1 MEDPLISFLEESISN
16 IDIDIDIDN
25 NVLEKYYKLFD
36 EKKYIDSNFDMIYND
51 MKEVYSLDLNSLRY
65 GYNIE
70 EQKIYQALVQAI
82 IQTSNKK
89 NKIKLIPLIVY
100 LDIQNILYYH
110 LESINFFLDFTEL
123 KNYFVNTVNKLDV
136 NINFDDIPE
145 NHWEKESY
153 DKYILGLK
161 NLEFNKIYNFV
172 EAFERGMG
180 YRFDTY
186 FDFLVFVTY
195 RLFFNDLIE
204 IINKKKDTFGIIYL
218 THNLSIEETLILARH
233 SNNILLKFEAIRK
246 SVYFNQ
252 YSLNSLKNERKLLQK
267 IIINFTKKNHLWQEF
282 LKFYLLYPSRN
293 PQLFEPL
300 SKVVS
305 LLEKD
310 KIDMLVESIKIN
322 LYISDDSRTALN
334 SCFLEIE
341 NDDKQRY
348 CLEKLFYKWENFI
361 NTSNDYFLG
370 IVLTDI
376 FDMVIIYIRDFLDK
390 NLIIKNVEEIIHDL
404 EEINNIWFK
413 NSSEQNNYFYKQ
425 MSKLFAYGFAFEKY
439 EMHILKNK
447 VRDICMN
454 SIELQTES
462 HHNMKTTLQ
471 LFNEYIFGDI
481 K

>member
-1 MEDPLISFLEESISN
+1 
-16 IDIDIDIDN
+16 
-25 NVLEKYYKLFD
+25 
-36 EKKYIDSNFDMIYND
+36 MIYKD
-51 MKEVYSLDLNSLRY
+51 MKEAYSLDLNSLRY
-65 GYNIE
+65 GYNVEE
-70 EQKIYQALVQAI
+70 EQKKYQALVQAI
-82 IQTSNKK
+82 IQTNNKK
-89 NKIKLIPLIVY
+89 DKIKLIPLIVY

-110 LESINFFLDFTEL
+110 LESIDFFLDFSEL
-123 KNYFVNTVNKLDV
+123 KDYFVNTVNKLDV
-136 NINFDDIPE
+136 NINLDDIPE
-145 NHWEKESY
+145 NHWEIELY
-153 DKYILGLK
+153 NKYILGLK

-172 EAFERGMG
+172 EAYERGMR

-195 RLFFNDLIE
+195 RLFFNDLVK
-204 IINKKKDTFGIIYL
+204 IINERKNTFEIIYL
-218 THNLSIEETLILARH
+218 THNLSIEETLTLATH
-233 SNNILLKFEAIRK
+233 SHNILLKFEAIRK
-246 SVYFNQ
+246 SVYFKSNKQ
-252 YSLNSLKNERKLLQK
+252 YSLNLLKNERKFLQN
-267 IIINFTKKNHLWQEF
+267 IILDFSKDNYLWQEF

-322 LYISDDSRTALN
+322 LYISDDSRIALN

-390 NLIIKNVEEIIHDL
+390 DEIIKKVEKIIYEL
-404 EEINNIWFK
+404 EEIDNRWFK
-413 NSSEQNNYFYKQ
+413 DALEQKSYFYKQ
-425 MSKLFAYGFAFEKY
+425 MSKLFAYGFVFEKY

-447 VRDICMN
+447 IRDICMN

-471 LFNEYIFGDI
+471 LFNEYIFMDTNND
-481 K
+481 